1 MARDRHML
9 LRHRLSAIILK
20 MKQMA
25 LGIGLEAA
33 LGFDDSIVGRNVE
46 LHHRLRQLLAAEGG
60 ERFVYLWGPPG
71 SGRTH
76 TLRACEIEAAR
87 RGLPAVRW
95 RDGSDPGEVPVQ
107 ALVLVDDVEQFS
119 PEGQVA
125 LFHLF
130 NRLRDAGQGGMVAA
144 GGRPPAALDLR
155 ADLRTRLGSGLVY
168 QLHPLSDEEKLEAIE
183 CHARARGVPMGR
195 DVARYLLT
203 RSDRDL
209 RTLLATLDRLDRSSL
224 ERHRPLTIALLREV
238 LRDG

>member
-1 MARDRHML
+1 
-9 LRHRLSAIILK
+9 
-20 MKQMA
+20 MA
-25 LGIGLEAA
+25 LGIRLEPD
-33 LGFDDSIVGRNVE
+33 LGFDESIVGRNDE
-46 LHHRLRQLLAAEGG
+46 LHHRLRQLVADEGG

-76 TLRACEIEAAR
+76 ALRACEIEAAR
-87 RGLPAVRW
+87 RGRAAMRW
-95 RDGSDPGEVPVQ
+95 REGIDAGQVPVH
-107 ALVLVDDVEQFS
+107 AVVLVDDVEQLS
-119 PEGQVA
+119 AEGQVS

-130 NRLRDAGQGGMVAA
+130 NQLRDSGQGAMVAA
-144 GGRPPAALDLR
+144 GGRPPAALGLR

>member
-1 MARDRHML
+1 
-9 LRHRLSAIILK
+9 
-20 MKQMA
+20 MKQLA
-25 LGIGLEAA
+25 LGIRLEAD
-33 LGFDDSIVGRNVE
+33 LGFDESIVGRNVE
-46 LHHRLRQLLAAEGG
+46 LHHRLRQLLSTERG

-76 TLRACEIEAAR
+76 TLRACEIEALH
-87 RGLPAVRW
+87 RGVVAVRW
-95 RDGSDPGEVPVQ
+95 PDGGDPGQVPVH
-107 ALVLVDDVEQFS
+107 ALVLVDDVDRLSAEA
-119 PEGQVA
+119 QVA

-144 GGRPPAALDLR
+144 GEHPPAGLSLR
-155 ADLRTRLGSGLVY
+155 PDLRTRLGSGLVY

-183 CHARARGVPMGR
+183 CHARARGVPIGR

-209 RTLLATLDRLDRSSL
+209 RTLLATLDRLDRSSM

>member
-1 MARDRHML
+1 
-9 LRHRLSAIILK
+9 

-25 LGIGLEAA
+25 LGIRLEPD
-33 LGFDDSIVGRNVE
+33 LGFDESIVGRNDE
-46 LHHRLRQLLAAEGG
+46 LHHRLRQLIADEGG

-76 TLRACEIEAAR
+76 ALRACEIEAAR
-87 RGLPAVRW
+87 RGRAAMRW
-95 RDGSDPGEVPVQ
+95 REGIDAGQVPVH
-107 ALVLVDDVEQFS
+107 AVVLVDDVEQLS
-119 PEGQVA
+119 AEAQVS

-130 NRLRDAGQGGMVAA
+130 NRLRDDGRGAMVAA
-144 GGRPPAALDLR
+144 GERPPASLDLR
-155 ADLRTRLGSGLVY
+155 PDLRTRLGSGLVY
-168 QLHPLSDEEKLEAIE
+168 QLHPLSDEEKLLAIE
-183 CHARARGVPMGR
+183 CHARARGVPIGH

-209 RTLLATLDRLDRSSL
+209 RTLLAILDRLDRSSL

>member
-1 MARDRHML
+1 
-9 LRHRLSAIILK
+9 
-20 MKQMA
+20 MKQLA
-25 LGIGLEAA
+25 LGIGLEAD

-46 LHHRLRQLLAAEGG
+46 LHHRLRQVLATEGG
-60 ERFVYLWGPPG
+60 DRFVYLWGLPG

-87 RGLPAVRW
+87 LGLPAVRW
-95 RDGSDPGEVPVQ
+95 RDGTDPGQVPAH
-107 ALVLVDDVEQFS
+107 ALVLVDDVEQLS
-119 PEGQVA
+119 AEGQVA

-130 NRLRDAGQGGMVAA
+130 NRLRDAGQGAMVAA

-238 LRDG
+238 LRDR